1 MSVVDDQTGAAR
13 AHVFRVC
20 DRRFPFLW
28 TVPDQPPARWHGAGE
43 GPCHYLATTAEGAWA
58 EVVRHEHITDLDDL
72 LDLEL
77 SLWSVE
83 APAPAAAPALP
94 LEVLTGAETSYPA
107 CRAEAQRLRAGG
119 AIGLRAPSAA
129 VVSGQ
134 AERFGV
140 DASGVYVVA
149 TVATETVVLFGPP
162 NDLVGMPLAEG
173 HPDPSVLGDIRY
185 L

>member
-1 MSVVDDQTGAAR
+1 MSLVDDQAGAPR
-13 AHVFRVC
+13 ADLFRVC

-28 TVPDQPPARWHGAGE
+28 AVPDQPPARWHDAGQ
-43 GPCHYLATTAEGAWA
+43 GPCHYLATTAKGAWA
-58 EVVRHEHITDLDDL
+58 EVVRHEHITELDDL

-83 APAPAAAPALP
+83 APAPAVAPALP
-94 LEVLTGAETSYPA
+94 HDVLTGNETFYPA
-107 CRAEAQRLRAGG
+107 CRAEARRLRAAG

-134 AERFGV
+134 AEQFGV
-140 DASGVYVVA
+140 DTSGACVVGTA
-149 TVATETVVLFGPP
+149 ATETVVLFGPP
-162 NDLVGMPLAEG
+162 HGLGGMPLAEG
-173 HPDPSVLGDIRY
+173 HPDPSVLGDVRY